1 MMKRFFTLFLALLVL
16 LSVAAFA
23 ADARASTG
31 RPTLTFSGVTATC
44 AYSCEG
50 ASSRDE
56 IEIDVYLYMNGTT
69 LVESWSDSGY
79 GEIDF
84 EETCTV
90 TRRKTYKLT
99 VVATINGE
107 EQSPVS
113 VTATCS

>member
-1 MMKRFFTLFLALLVL
+1 MMKRFFALFLVLTML
-16 LSVAAFA
+16 LSAAVFA
-23 ADARASTG
+23 ADTRASDY
-31 RPTLTFSGVTATC
+31 RPVLTFSGSTATC
-44 AYSCEG
+44 SVDIYG
-50 ASSRDE
+50 ASSSDE
-56 IEIDVYLYMNGTT
+56 IEIEVKLYMGTT
-69 LVESWSDSGY
+69 LIESWNDSGY
-79 GEIDF
+79 GALEF

>member
-1 MMKRFFTLFLALLVL
+1 MMKRLFALFLALAVL
-16 LSVAAFA
+16 LSVTAVAV
-23 ADARASTG
+23 DARASV
-31 RPTLTFSGVTATC
+31 RSPTLTFAGSVATC
-44 AYSCEG
+44 AVKVYADSP
-50 ASSRDE
+50 RDE

>member
-1 MMKRFFTLFLALLVL
+1 MMKRLFTLLLALCLL
-16 LSVAAFA
+16 LSVAVFA
-23 ADARASTG
+23 VEARATVR
-31 RPTLTFSGVTATC
+31 RPTLTFSGSTATC
-44 AYSCEG
+44 AVNIQG

-56 IEIDVYLYMNGTT
+56 IEIDVYLYMGTT
-69 LVESWSDSGY
+69 LIESWHDSGY
-79 GEIDF
+79 GELDF

>member
-1 MMKRFFTLFLALLVL
+1 MMKRFFALFLALSLL
-16 LSVAAFA
+16 LSVSVLAVE
-23 ADARASTG
+23 ARAVMP
-31 RPTLTFSGVTATC
+31 RPVLSFSGSTATC
-44 AYSCEG
+44 AVRVS
-50 ASSRDE
+50 ADSSRDE

-90 TRRKTYKLT
+90 TRRKTYRLT

-107 EQSPVS
+107 EQPPVS

>member
-1 MMKRFFTLFLALLVL
+1 MTKRFLALFLVLAVL
-16 LSVAAFA
+16 LSMTVIAAET
-23 ADARASTG
+23 RASVR
-31 RPTLTFSGVTATC
+31 RPALTFSGSTATC
-44 AYSCEG
+44 ACSISG
-50 ASSRDE
+50 DSSGDE
-56 IEIDVYLYMNGTT
+56 IEIDVYLYMGST

-79 GEIDF
+79 GDIDF